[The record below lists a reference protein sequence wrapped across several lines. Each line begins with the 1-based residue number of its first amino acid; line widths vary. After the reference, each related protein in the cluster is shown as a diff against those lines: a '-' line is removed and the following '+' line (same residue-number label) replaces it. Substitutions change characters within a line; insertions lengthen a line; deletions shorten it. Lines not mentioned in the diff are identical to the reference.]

1 MKIIMQISKVIIIF
15 IEFLLL
21 FVCASELY
29 DFLKSSDTYHI
40 GSEAMVEN
48 GGWQYRSVFSYIFF
62 NSLMIILSI
71 LLSFLTLR
79 SRKIKILL
87 LILLF
92 VIFQIGCFIML

>member
-48 GGWQYRSVFSYIFF
+48 GGWQYRSVFFLYFFQFSYDYTF
-62 NSLMIILSI
+62 NSLIL
-71 LLSFLTLR
+71 FDT
-79 SRKIKILL
+79 
-87 LILLF
+87 
-92 VIFQIGCFIML
+92 